1 MVLFPATG
9 QIYIH
14 YIYIHFYNF
23 YNVYIMI
30 YIYIYI
36 YIHTHTHTYMNEKR
50 RDMKT
55 VDSCEDIEE
64 LLKEDC
70 FFLQI

>member
-23 YNVYIMI
+23 YNI
-30 YIYIYI
+30 YNDIYI
-36 YIHTHTHTYMNEKR
+36 YIHIYMNEKR
-50 RDMKT
+50 RDMET
-55 VDSCEDIEE
+55 VDSSEDSEE

-70 FFLQI
+70 FF

>member
-14 YIYIHFYNF
+14 YIYIYIFIIF
-23 YNVYIMI
+23 IIYIMI
-30 YIYIYI
+30 YLYI
-36 YIHTHTHTYMNEKR
+36 YIHIYMNEKR
-50 RDMKT
+50 RDMET
-55 VDSCEDIEE
+55 VDSSEDSEE

-70 FFLQI
+70 FF